1 MEGKKGSVVRGVLFA
16 GIAVGTV
23 LLSVAIVLF
32 TPLNRLLNKIPRK
45 NAEAPEETTADE
57 E

>member
-1 MEGKKGSVVRGVLFA
+1 MEGKKGSVIRGVLFA

-23 LLSVAIVLF
+23 LLSAAIVLF

-45 NAEAPEETTADE
+45 STETEDHSGSEE
-57 E
+57 

>member
-1 MEGKKGSVVRGVLFA
+1 MEGKKASVVRGVLFA

-23 LLSVAIVLF
+23 LLSAAIVLF

-45 NAEAPEETTADE
+45 NAETPEETTADE

>member
-16 GIAVGTV
+16 
-23 LLSVAIVLF
+23 AIVLF

-45 NAEAPEETTADE
+45 NAETPEETTADE

>member
-45 NAEAPEETTADE
+45 NAEALEETTANE